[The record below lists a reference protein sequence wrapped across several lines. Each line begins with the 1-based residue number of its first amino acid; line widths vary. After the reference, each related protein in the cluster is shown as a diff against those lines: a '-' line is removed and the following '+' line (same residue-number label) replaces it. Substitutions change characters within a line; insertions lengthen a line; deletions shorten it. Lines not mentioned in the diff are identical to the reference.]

1 MKWFSISTF
10 LWQLTD
16 DNFVEKKR
24 DYYSLWPRV
33 WKWGTKS
40 FIISTRNRAL
50 TNNVDCVWHNSK
62 KREKIYLIVVG
73 FGERHVHDSHW
84 SDVCQPV
91 VSAKFHNSS
100 RLVVF
105 FLVPPVQTSNYES
118 MLFDLAAD
126 CPQLWNSTNP
136 NCQHPSRGRPSRV
149 LWFLLLISV
158 VCFPDS
164 FFFLHRDLHHT
175 RGLHVYIIFPLFP
188 NERVTTCVKRGRK
201 KHFDR
206 SGDVSVRSHLCNQ
219 AAERLGPSHLPV
231 ESL

>member
-1 MKWFSISTF
+1 MCDIIRRKERRYIWSS
-10 LWQLTD
+10 
-16 DNFVEKKR
+16 
-24 DYYSLWPRV
+24 
-33 WKWGTKS
+33 WGSGNDMCT
-40 FIISTRNRAL
+40 
-50 TNNVDCVWHNSK
+50 
-62 KREKIYLIVVG
+62 
-73 FGERHVHDSHW
+73 SHW